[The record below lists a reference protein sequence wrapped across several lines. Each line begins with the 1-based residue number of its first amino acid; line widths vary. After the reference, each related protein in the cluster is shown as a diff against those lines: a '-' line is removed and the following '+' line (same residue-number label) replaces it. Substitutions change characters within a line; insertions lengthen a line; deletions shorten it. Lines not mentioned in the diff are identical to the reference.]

1 MQTREDGPGLVE
13 NYFNYFTEIE
23 EHFCRR
29 RGTLLTVSSLDWA
42 LMETW
47 KEAGI
52 PLEAVLRGIDLTFDH
67 YESRPSQVKIKKING
82 LAWCAQEI
90 LSAAQEIKEAA
101 TGSERELSRGVPGLG
116 HQEIADFL
124 SRNAGA
130 LSELRKHAQRGP
142 LQSAL
147 EESSESLKVLAEGE
161 QSKAVH
167 QPGVPLQLDH
177 LERTLTILE
186 EKLLA
191 ALTVTASEADL
202 VGLRAEADHEIAP
215 YRSKMPGFQIEQLRK
230 QFVHKRLFER
240 AKIPRLSLFYL

>member
-1 MQTREDGPGLVE
+1 MQTKADRAGLVD

-23 EHFCRR
+23 DHFCRR
-29 RGTLLTVSSLDWA
+29 RGTLLTVSTLDWA

-90 LSAAQEIKEAA
+90 LSAAEEIKEAG
-101 TGSERELSRGVPGLG
+101 TGSRREPSHGVPGLG
-116 HQEIADFL
+116 HREIADFL
-124 SRNAGA
+124 FQNAGR
-130 LSELRKHAQRGP
+130 LSELEKHAQPGP

-147 EESSESLKVLAEGE
+147 EESSGSLTVLAESE
-161 QSKAVH
+161 QSKVSQ
-167 QPGVPLQLDH
+167 QPGVPPQLDH

-191 ALTVTASEADL
+191 ALRVTASEAEL
-202 VGLRAEADHEIAP
+202 VGLRAEADREIAP
-215 YRSKMPGFQIEQLRK
+215 YRSKMPGFQMEQLRQ